1 MNTRTGL
8 WPWLLQRLS
17 GLFLSAGV
25 LIHFLTLHGSSG
37 PTSYAEVV
45 SRLTSPGWVSFYS
58 VLLATLIYHGL
69 NGLWAI
75 SLDFNTPSPFRKG
88 FKLTLYLVGMGTFL
102 VGLMIL
108 NSFKP

>member
-8 WPWLLQRLS
+8 WPWLLQRFS
-17 GLFLSAGV
+17 GLFLAAGM
-25 LIHFLTLHGSSG
+25 LIHFLTLHGNG
-37 PTSYAEVV
+37 PPSYAEVA

-75 SLDFNTPSPFRKG
+75 SLDFNTSSPFKKG
-88 FKLTLYLVGMGTFL
+88 IKLALYLIGMGTFL
-102 VGLMIL
+102 VGLTIL
-108 NSFKP
+108 SSFKP